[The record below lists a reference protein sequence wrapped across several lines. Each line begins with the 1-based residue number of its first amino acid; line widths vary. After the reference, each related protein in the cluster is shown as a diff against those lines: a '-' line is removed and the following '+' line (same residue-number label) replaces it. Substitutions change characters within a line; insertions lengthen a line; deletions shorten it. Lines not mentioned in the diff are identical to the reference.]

1 MAELGFSHG
10 LVVECDKCA
19 SIIQISIN
27 ATDQS
32 VVNALIDMAGKMKIV
47 CQVCDGTDTSN
58 RNIGYKLAQNPKV
71 SKIQLESY
79 QILMAEMGDE
89 RFDAHLEWEHVQNL
103 RALLLLFG
111 LNNDTLNKILA
122 NPNHATPSKG
132 ALWVTLSSELCKEI
146 SELLK
151 DKVIE

>member
-1 MAELGFSHG
+1 MEELNFSNG

-19 SIIQISIN
+19 SIIQINIT

-32 VVNALIDMAGKMKIV
+32 VVNALVDMASKIKIV
-47 CQVCDGTDTSN
+47 CQICDGTDTSN

-79 QILMAEMGDE
+79 QILMAELGDE

-111 LNNDTLNKILA
+111 LDNEALNKILA
-122 NPNHATPSKG
+122 NPNNATPSKG
-132 ALWVTLSSELCKEI
+132 ALWVTLSHETCKEI

-151 DKVIE
+151 DKVVE